1 MVVNTKG
8 TVIIS
13 AFPGC
18 GKTWCYN
25 NVKKY
30 KMLDS
35 DSSNFSWLYDINRKK
50 TDIRNPEFPKNYIH
64 HIKENLGKVDI
75 IFVSSHKEVRDALRA
90 ESIPYVLVFP
100 ENNMENELFYMQG
113 YKERG
118 SDPKFCAFIRENWSN
133 FIDEMKMEEWPVQY
147 VLGSYQEPS
156 KKNLYAVLDDIVEM
170 NKDYTNITDEE
181 KEEK

>member
-1 MVVNTKG
+1 MIVNTKG

-90 ESIPYVLVFP
+90 ESIPYILVFP

-147 VLGSYQEPS
+147 ILGSYQEPS

>member
-1 MVVNTKG
+1 MVVDTKG

-35 DSSNFSWLYDINRKK
+35 DSSYFSWLYNENKQK
-50 TDIRNPEFPKNYIH
+50 TDVRNPEFPGNYIK
-64 HIKENLGKVDI
+64 HIKENFGKCDI
-75 IFVSSHKEVRDALRA
+75 IFVSSHKEVRDALKA

-100 ENNMENELFYMQG
+100 ENTMENELFYMEG
-113 YKERG
+113 YRARG
-118 SDPKFCAFIRENWSN
+118 STPKFCAFIRENWSN

-147 VLGSYQEPS
+147 ILGSYQEPS
-156 KKNLYAVLDDIVEM
+156 KKNLYAVLDDIVEV
-170 NKDYTNITDEE
+170 NRDYTNTEE
-181 KEEK
+181 N

>member
-1 MVVNTKG
+1 MVVDTKG

-13 AFPGC
+13 AFPSC

-30 KMLDS
+30 KILDS
-35 DSSNFSWLYDINRKK
+35 DSSNFSWLYDVNRKK
-50 TDIRNPEFPKNYIH
+50 TDVRNPEFPENYIR
-64 HIKENLGKVDI
+64 HIKENLGKVDV
-75 IFVSSHKEVRDALRA
+75 IFVSSHKEVRDALKA

-118 SDPKFCAFIRENWSN
+118 SDSKFCAFIRENWSN

-156 KKNLYAVLDDIVEM
+156 KKNLYAVLDDIIEM
-170 NKDYTNITDEE
+170 NKDYTNTEDEE
-181 KEEK
+181 KEGK